1 MTRPNCNLTV
11 QEILDTYFL
20 ENRARLLE
28 IASFLDRVDR
38 GGDGEPRQELDLAA
52 EGAGA
57 GKGDFRYRAFIR
69 ALGLLLEPGGGRT
82 RAIQLC
88 FSDQSTEPVESALGL
103 KATGA
108 WAGGDP

>member
-1 MTRPNCNLTV
+1 MTRPSCKLTA

-38 GGDGEPRQELDLAA
+38 AADAAAGQGDY
-52 EGAGA
+52 
-57 GKGDFRYRAFIR
+57 RYRAFR
-69 ALGLLLEPGGGRT
+69 KALGLLLEPGAART
-82 RAIQLC
+82 KAIQVN
-88 FSDQSTEPVESALGL
+88 FSDPSSEPIASAVGL

-108 WAGGDP
+108 WAGGGDAGN